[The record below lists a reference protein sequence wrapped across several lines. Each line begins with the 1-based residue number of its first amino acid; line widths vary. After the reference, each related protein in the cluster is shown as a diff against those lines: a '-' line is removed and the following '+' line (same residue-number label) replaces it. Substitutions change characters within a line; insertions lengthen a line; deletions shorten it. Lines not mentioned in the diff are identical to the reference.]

1 MGYTAFAAACPIPC
15 RSFCSAGWQST
26 RRGLG
31 ADLLRDA
38 VLRMIAASD
47 TIGVRAILIQA
58 ISDAAMLHL
67 ASEYPEGRSCR
78 ATGSQ
83 PLE

>member
-1 MGYTAFAAACPIPC
+1 MPNPVPVVLLGRLAVDKD
-15 RSFCSAGWQST
+15 WQG
-26 RRGLG
+26 RGLG